1 MSDSTFDRSDALPL
15 ADVRTLRH
23 GFGARGA
30 TGVSLTAIRPI
41 VGFGGTA
48 LLISYAGLNA
58 WTALVALLAILL
70 IVAAVFGTLA
80 SRWPVEGSV
89 QGWARQLVG
98 ARVGFI
104 TGWLHLCSYSL
115 FMASLAYFDVQRIF
129 YLVGFESPS
138 IVMANVVTS
147 LVMLLATLVNFLPR
161 AWGMAL
167 VVAAVVASLIGCVG
181 YSIALIAGHS
191 SRGLADVIGQ
201 SGSQPAGEWLTGS
214 FLVALAWAAAFAFR
228 GFELPA
234 DMSEEIRDAPRAV
247 PRAMF
252 TTLIVGGALTILAGL
267 SIALVVPAAPAVTAD
282 LASNP
287 YAASDGSTV
296 AAAMGT
302 GAAKLLA
309 LLIVIATFAAVSVFQ
324 IAASRTV
331 WTMAR
336 DRELPASA
344 WLVRVTDRRRIPRN
358 ALIVA
363 GVIGVTLPFVI
374 SKVKSAYIL
383 QGASV
388 APLMIAFLIPM
399 LGRLTRRAR
408 STWRSGPF
416 SLGGWATPLTA
427 VAAIALLG
435 LAVNSL
441 WPREILYGAGSAKWI
456 PAVLLVVL
464 AVAGLLLMAWAF
476 RGNGIHV
483 RNHGHVDRYLHQ
495 RILLAHTGT
504 CSVCHR
510 DLAHGEEVFWNPEA
524 HVTICVTCND
534 DVVV

>member
-1 MSDSTFDRSDALPL
+1 MSGSTFDVSDALPL
-15 ADVRTLRH
+15 KDVRTLRH

-58 WTALVALLAILL
+58 WTALVALLAVLL
-70 IVAAVFGTLA
+70 LVAAVFGTLA

-89 QGWARQLVG
+89 QGWARRLVG
-98 ARVGFI
+98 ARAGFFA
-104 TGWLHLCSYSL
+104 GWLYLCSYAL

-129 YLVGFESPS
+129 YLLGLQSPS
-138 IVMANVVTS
+138 ILLANSATALVV
-147 LVMLLATLVNFLPR
+147 LLATLVNFLPR
-161 AWGMAL
+161 AWGLAL

-181 YSIALIAGHS
+181 YSVVLIAGHS

-201 SGSQPAGEWLTGS
+201 SGSQPGSEWLTGS
-214 FLVALAWAAAFAFR
+214 FLVALAWASAFAFR

-234 DMSEEIRDAPRAV
+234 DISEEIRDARRAV

-252 TTLIVGGALTILAGL
+252 TSLIVGGALTILAGL
-267 SIALVVPAAPAVTAD
+267 SIALVVPAASAETAD

-287 YAASDGSTV
+287 YAASVGTTV
-296 AAAMGT
+296 EAVLGV
-302 GAAKLLA
+302 GAAKLQA

-344 WLVRVTDRRRIPRN
+344 WLVRVTDTRRIPRN

-363 GVIGVTLPFVI
+363 GMIGVILPFVI
-374 SKVKSAYIL
+374 DNVKTAYIL

-388 APLMIAFLIPM
+388 APLMLAFLIP
-399 LGRLTRRAR
+399 LVGRLTSRAR

-416 SLGGWATPLTA
+416 SLGAWAAPLTA
-427 VAAIALLG
+427 VAALALFG

-441 WPREILYGAGSAKWI
+441 WPREILYGTGSAKWI

-464 AVAGLLLMAWAF
+464 AAAGLLLMVWAF
-476 RGNGIHV
+476 RGNGVHLPNRSNV
-483 RNHGHVDRYLHQ
+483 NRESFEH
-495 RILLAHTGT
+495 ILLAHTST
-504 CSVCHR
+504 CSLCDHQAFR
-510 DLAHGEEVFWNPEA
+510 GDEVLWNPEA
-524 HVTICVTCND
+524 FETICIICDV
-534 DVVV
+534 DVVA